1 MKLRE
6 LEPVLKSETGR
17 IQSCIVYDSTNCK
30 DVEYGCFAGY
40 AIKNYGES
48 EVRRIYSCYENGQDY
63 IVIEVI

>member
-6 LEPVLKSETGR
+6 LKPVLRSETGNL
-17 IQSCIVYDSTNCK
+17 QLCIVYDWNKST
-30 DVEYGCFAGY
+30 DIAHGRSVEY
-40 AIKNYGES
+40 AINNYGES

>member
-6 LEPVLKSETGR
+6 LKPVLRSETGNL
-17 IQSCIVYDSTNCK
+17 QSCIVYDWNKSTDIAHGCS
-30 DVEYGCFAGY
+30 VEY
-40 AIKNYGES
+40 AINNYGES